1 MQPTTQSQTGL
12 VKSPV
17 QPKAPTLGTG
27 QKYYGVAPGQA
38 TANLDSQLMGMK
50 AKDPNTN
57 IQKPVGT
64 IPPKQSTGLVPAP
77 SPKNTPYDAGNPY
90 PYYVG
95 QVGSWDANQ
104 DPGVQQ
110 AMDRQRQFENQY
122 TQGQMARSTL
132 PNIGGYQTNLM
143 NINAA
148 GHAAMA
154 PVYQSQV
161 QQAYTGAGQRLSA
174 LGSAMGA
181 AAPRFQGYAG
191 LSPINNQPIGSG
203 QGGGGSL
210 NNIIEWGAGLDFA
223 GTAATRVKEL
233 ETNQGVARS
242 QGANLV
248 QQLKNTPEY
257 NSGQVNT
264 WNSLM
269 ALIQANVS
277 NPKYANID
285 ATLNNVL
292 AGYSSLLGVDV
303 GSLRAQG
310 AQAPS
315 LASFLSNLD
324 NLAQAKIDETR
335 KTGLGGST
343 TPAPSYGSVQ
353 APQASNQ
360 PTTQAPTSGVTSTGV
375 KWQVIQ

>member
-17 QPKAPTLGTG
+17 QPKAPTLGAG

-57 IQKPVGT
+57 VQKPVGT

-210 NNIIEWGAGLDFA
+210 KDLATWGAGIDYA
-223 GTAATRVKEL
+223 GAAATRVKDY
-233 ETNQGVARS
+233 ETNQGVARN
-242 QGANLV
+242 QGMTLV
-248 QQLKNTPEY
+248 QQLQNTPDY
-257 NSGQVNT
+257 NTDQVNFL
-264 WNSLM
+264 NSIKQFLQSN
-269 ALIQANVS
+269 IS
-277 NPKYANID
+277 NPKYANIE
-285 ATLNNVL
+285 ATLNNVI
-292 AGYSSLLGVDV
+292 SSYATILGTDV
-303 GSLRAQG
+303 ASLRLQG

-315 LASFLSNLD
+315 LAAFLSNLD
-324 NLAQAKIDETR
+324 DLAQSKIDETR

-375 KWQVIQ
+375 KWQVVK